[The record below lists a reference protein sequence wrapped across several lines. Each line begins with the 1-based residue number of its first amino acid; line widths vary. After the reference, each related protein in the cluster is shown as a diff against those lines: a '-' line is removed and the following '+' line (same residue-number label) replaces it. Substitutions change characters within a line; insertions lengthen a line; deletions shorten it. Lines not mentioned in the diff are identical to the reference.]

1 MVEVELMSC
10 VLFYVAKTV
19 LATKIQLFQY
29 KFETDVEK
37 IYNMAIEPKSKND
50 FKTETQPA
58 KSKEKQND
66 PGSFFTNL
74 FGFMNK

>member
-1 MVEVELMSC
+1 MNNQMFL
-10 VLFYVAKTV
+10 
-19 LATKIQLFQY
+19 Y

-37 IYNMAIEPKSKND
+37 IYNMAIEPKSKNNL
-50 FKTETQPA
+50 KTETQPA